1 MPFLKISNQNTM
13 KKLYALI
20 ALAVVGGFSAH
31 AQLARKTAATK
42 NVGRQ
47 TISSKSIVT
56 RHANNPNTTNAVIWS
71 DGFSTPANWSITS
84 EAGTSGDWVI
94 GTTGPAG
101 GFPITTI
108 ASASAANGFAKF
120 DSDSICTHNQ
130 IGNLTSVNPIDVT
143 GHSAVRL
150 TFSQYYR
157 RYYDSTYI
165 FISTDNINW
174 TKFEVNGALTLNQ
187 YSANNNAINPN
198 IVSVDISSVAANQ
211 ATVYVRFQF
220 YSPTSIDAINAGC
233 AYSWMIDDISISDI
247 PGLDIEALQNVR
259 QGEYAIL
266 PVLDAAALIIQ
277 GRIHNSGTQAITSAS
292 MSFNVYNTTSGLV
305 YSGTEAFSG
314 TLNPGDT
321 SALIVNTVPYT
332 PVDTG
337 IYYIEQVVATAGDVD
352 GSNDT
357 TYSYVYVS
365 DSVYA
370 RDYIDFDPNNFAGS
384 FGFPGFAGT
393 LGQMYHI
400 YQSSQTTSA
409 TIYLAGP
416 RLGDHVAV
424 SVYDVA
430 AGLPNAIIGASN
442 PYTITAADTGGAFIT
457 LPFSAPV
464 NILANTDYFLGVE
477 QIDTNNIS
485 LGASHDIYTGGKIF
499 YNGGTAWRDVDSA
512 GIKIA
517 FIARL
522 NTPSSTLVGI
532 NNVKNNEGFS
542 VYPNPSKGF
551 VYILNNG
558 TSTNVKVNVI
568 NAMGQVVKSTSFNS
582 FSSEKI
588 DLSNQAAGTYTVQ
601 MITDKGVTNK
611 TVVVSAK

>member
-1 MPFLKISNQNTM
+1 M

-42 NVGRQ
+42 NVGCQ
-47 TISSKSIVT
+47 TISSKSLVT

-187 YSANNNAINPN
+187 YSANSMAINPN
-198 IVSVDISSVAANQ
+198 IVNVDISSVAANQ

-220 YSPTSIDAINAGC
+220 YSPNSIDAVNAGC

-247 PGLDIEALQNVR
+247 PGLDIEAFQNVR

-266 PVLDAAALIIQ
+266 PVLDAAALTIQ

-321 SALIVNTVPYT
+321 SALIINTVPYT

-370 RDYIDFDPNNFAGS
+370 RDYVDFDANNFAGS
-384 FGFPGFAGT
+384 FGFPGFAGK
-393 LGQMYHI
+393 LGQMYHN
-400 YQSSQTTSA
+400 YQACQATSA
-409 TIYLAGP
+409 TFYLAGP
-416 RLGDHVAV
+416 RLGDHVSV
-424 SVYDVA
+424 SLYDVV
-430 AGLPNAIIGASN
+430 AGLPNVVLGASN
-442 PYTITAADTGGAFIT
+442 PYTITAADTAGAFIT
-457 LPFSAPV
+457 LQFGSTVSTPV
-464 NILANTDYFLGVE
+464 NLSANTDYFLSVD
-477 QIDTNNIS
+477 QLDTNNIS

-588 DLSNQAAGTYTVQ
+588 DLSNQAAGTYMVQ

>member
-1 MPFLKISNQNTM
+1 M
-13 KKLYALI
+13 I

-31 AQLARKTAATK
+31 AQLARKTAVTK
-42 NVGRQ
+42 NVGSQ
-47 TISSKSIVT
+47 TISSKSTVA
-56 RHANNPNTTNAVIWS
+56 RHANTHNTTNAVIWS
-71 DGFSTPANWSITS
+71 DDFSTPANWSLTH
-84 EAGTSGDWVI
+84 EAGTTGDWVI

-108 ASASAANGFAKF
+108 ASASAINGFAKF
-120 DSDSICTHNQ
+120 DSDSICGGNQ
-130 IGNLTSVNPIDVT
+130 IGNLTTVNPIDVT

-187 YSANNNAINPN
+187 YSANSNAINPN
-198 IVSVDISSVAANQ
+198 VVNVDISSVAANQ

-220 YSPTSIDAINAGC
+220 YSPTSIDAVNAGC
-233 AYSWMIDDISISDI
+233 AYSWMLDDISISDI
-247 PGLDIEALQNVR
+247 PSLDIAALQNVR

-266 PVLDAAALIIQ
+266 PILDAAALIIQ
-277 GRIHNSGTQAITSAS
+277 GRIHNSGSQAITSAT

-370 RDYIDFDPNNFAGS
+370 RDYVDFDANNFAGS
-384 FGFPGFAGT
+384 FGFPGFAGK
-393 LGQMYHI
+393 LGQMYHN
-400 YQSSQTTSA
+400 YQACQATSA
-409 TIYLAGP
+409 TFYLAGP
-416 RLGDHVAV
+416 RLGDHVSV
-424 SVYDVA
+424 SLYDVV
-430 AGLPNAIIGASN
+430 AGLPNVVLGASN
-442 PYTITAADTGGAFIT
+442 PYTITAADTAGAFIT
-457 LPFSAPV
+457 LQFGSTVSTPV
-464 NILANTDYFLGVE
+464 NLSANTDYFLSVD
-477 QIDTNNIS
+477 QLDTSNIS
-485 LGASHDIYTGGKIF
+485 LGASHDIYTTGKIF
-499 YNGGTAWRDVDSA
+499 YNGGTAWNDVASSS
-512 GIKIA
+512 ILIA

-522 NTPSSTLVGI
+522 NTPSATLVGI
-532 NNVKNNEGFS
+532 SNVQNNDGFS